1 MNTNGLA
8 KLYDGLT
15 PRERLPLMV
24 AASCRGDAA
33 ESERL
38 IRSAPNKT
46 MGVPDY
52 QGWSEGLFALSAFH
66 LATQLELTARYWQT
80 SGALGVVPRFV
91 KKMDAKRRS
100 EGLLN
105 VIRILAYRFVVESD
119 AWKLFC
125 AGLNIDPEALLRDQ
139 PSYGMIR
146 GMENSARAVGFTAE
160 EALAYLRR
168 AEEAA
173 EESPGQSAAA
183 EEYRIGTAAER
194 AQEMQEFLEE
204 RVASWS

>member
-1 MNTNGLA
+1 MNSDGLA

-15 PRERLPLMV
+15 PRERVPLMV

-33 ESERL
+33 EAQRL
-38 IRSAPNKT
+38 SRSAPKQT
-46 MGVPDY
+46 MVVPDY
-52 QGWSEGLFALSAFH
+52 HGWSEGLFALSAFH
-66 LATQLELTARYWQT
+66 LQT
-80 SGALGVVPRFV
+80 LGVLGVVPRFV
-91 KKMDAKRRS
+91 KKKTDAKRRS

-105 VIRILAYRFVVESD
+105 VIRILAYRIVVESD

-139 PSYGMIR
+139 PSYDLIWR
-146 GMENSARAVGFTAE
+146 MEKTARAEAFTPE
-160 EALAYLRR
+160 EALTHVRR
-168 AEEAA
+168 AAMVPEGSRGPAGATECEYCLTTA
-173 EESPGQSAAA
+173 ED
-183 EEYRIGTAAER
+183 R